1 MRRRKHRLPLS
12 ADKSLGPN
20 NSGRSSWYTHSVRH
34 RQYNIVSTFLG
45 TAVFVLGNLSG
56 SSDGPDPS
64 SSDLSADTVIYMGPS
79 DDATDGEHPP
89 VYIPSI
95 NSGDNRCTINKALK
109 GSTIDKTSKLPTK
122 KSQKRN
128 FWKFQFFLY
137 SEHRMDWE
145 KYFVFSQLKVLY
157 QINELIAL
165 SVVE

>member
-20 NSGRSSWYTHSVRH
+20 NSGREKQSNTFTSRPQYIFASIFMRH
-34 RQYNIVSTFLG
+34 N
-45 TAVFVLGNLSG
+45 LGNLSG

-95 NSGDNRCTINKALK
+95 NSGDNRCAINKALK
-109 GSTIDKTSKLPTK
+109 GSTVDKTSKLPTK

-128 FWKFQFFLY
+128 FC
-137 SEHRMDWE
+137 H
-145 KYFVFSQLKVLY
+145 FSPFPRQK
-157 QINELIAL
+157 I
-165 SVVE
+165 

>member
-20 NSGRSSWYTHSVRH
+20 NSGGEKSNTFTSLAD
-34 RQYNIVSTFLG
+34 NI
-45 TAVFVLGNLSG
+45 FVNFMRLNLGNLSG

-95 NSGDNRCTINKALK
+95 NSGDNRCAINKALK
-109 GSTIDKTSKLPTK
+109 GSTVDKTSKLPTK

-128 FWKFQFFLY
+128 FR
-137 SEHRMDWE
+137 H
-145 KYFVFSQLKVLY
+145 FSSFPPTENLRILFPFSSKSCTKST
-157 QINELIAL
+157 NW
-165 SVVE
+165 